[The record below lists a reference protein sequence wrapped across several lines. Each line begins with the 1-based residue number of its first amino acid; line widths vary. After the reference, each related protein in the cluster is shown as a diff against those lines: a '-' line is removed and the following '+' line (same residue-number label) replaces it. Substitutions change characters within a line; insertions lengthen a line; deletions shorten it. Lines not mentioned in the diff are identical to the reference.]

1 MNGRRRLDRK
11 SGSGGRTGTGNRVVN
26 IGNSRCQRDFSKQ
39 GNARLAPPPPSFFQR
54 SRPVARIAPLRVVS
68 PRDEDVAITIFSSS
82 RKSKIKGDPRHFRE
96 NRKSEDRVLEIRVAY
111 VSGNIGEW
119 LGRWVS

>member
-39 GNARLAPPPPSFFQR
+39 GNARLAPPPPSFFHPDRSLELLLYEWFRREMKMSR
-54 SRPVARIAPLRVVS
+54 SRFFL
-68 PRDEDVAITIFSSS
+68 PRGNRRLKATPAISG
-82 RKSKIKGDPRHFRE
+82 KI
-96 NRKSEDRVLEIRVAY
+96 EDRVLEIRVAY

>member
-26 IGNSRCQRDFSKQ
+26 IGNSRDFSKQ

-96 NRKSEDRVLEIRVAY
+96 NRRSEDRVLEIRVAY

-119 LGRWVS
+119 LSRWVS